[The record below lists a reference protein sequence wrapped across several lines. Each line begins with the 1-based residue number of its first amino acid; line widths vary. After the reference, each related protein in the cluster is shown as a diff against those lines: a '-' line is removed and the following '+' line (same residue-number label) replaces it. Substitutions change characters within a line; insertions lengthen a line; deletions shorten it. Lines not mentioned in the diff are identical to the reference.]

1 MGVISGAVLTSVG
14 NDIAKRTIASVFEL
28 LAKKYQLMDILKFKE
43 HYLDYCEK
51 NLEIKTLV
59 SQDKSFNI
67 DEIYIRLC

>member
-51 NLEIKTLV
+51 TL
-59 SQDKSFNI
+59 K
-67 DEIYIRLC
+67 